1 MTAKEF
7 LRSLRKMALEIDALQ
22 AEIVLMRQE
31 AEGIKAMTL
40 SDMPKG
46 GQMKDAADII
56 AEVAD
61 LQRSRYALTLER
73 MEKREQAMLAI
84 TKMED
89 GEQRAVLIM
98 RYILGKSWDDIAEE
112 MHYSMRGIF
121 KLHGQ
126 ALQEFEQVCSKVQ
139 LDL

>member
-7 LRSLRKMALEIDALQ
+7 LRSLRKMTLEIDALR
-22 AEIVLMRQE
+22 EEVVLLRQE
-31 AEGIKAMTL
+31 AEGVKAMTL

-46 GQMKDAADII
+46 GQPKDAAEII

-61 LQRSRYALTLER
+61 LQRTRYTLTLER
-73 MEKREQAMLAI
+73 MKKREQAMVVI
-84 TKMED
+84 TRMED
-89 GEQRAVLIM
+89 GDQRAVLVM
-98 RYILGKSWDDIAEE
+98 RYILGQSWDDIADE